1 LPPLSGRFL
10 KGAPL
15 LNKNHVGFEKIEA
28 VFEKIE
34 AVFEKK
40 EAVFEKITRR
50 F

>member
-15 LNKNHVGFEKIEA
+15 LNKNHVGFEK
-28 VFEKIE
+28 KE

-40 EAVFEKITRR
+40 EAVFEKIARR